1 MEERDER
8 LVGQARGARRCGLR
22 LCGDPL
28 RFDPSANAVAHR
40 LALAIGCA
48 LALNA
53 CATNA
58 RVASERPG
66 NYLIELDKGDA
77 LLRVIEPNTGWTK
90 DSAPTAAGPHEVATA
105 RDGVQAVVAEYGGD
119 TPGHTLAVYDLLLRR
134 MESTI
139 DLAPHQRPHGIAYLD
154 RRSTVLVTSET
165 SHAVLEVDLRARRVV
180 RAMDTG
186 AVGSHMLV
194 IAPDR
199 SRVFTANVQSGSVSA
214 IDLATGKLVAIVPTG
229 DEPEAID
236 LTPDGNELWVG
247 HRKGDTLA
255 VIDAHTMVIKAQVAC
270 HHAPIRLKVT
280 PDGQRVLVSNNG
292 SGDVAVFDA
301 HTRQEIGRI
310 PLGRAS
316 VQMGARSLGKDPVP
330 EGLVIDPRGRFA
342 FVAESALK
350 RVTAIDLDRLAIQG
364 FIDTGN
370 GPDGMA
376 WAGMVEPTSSMG
388 EGPEHAGMR

>member
-1 MEERDER
+1 MEERRED
-8 LVGQARGARRCGLR
+8 VVARGGDASRVLAAARVHPVRSDGTKCAIA
-22 LCGDPL
+22 
-28 RFDPSANAVAHR
+28 FT
-40 LALAIGCA
+40 LAIA
-48 LALNA
+48 SSLAAWA

-58 RVASERPG
+58 RVASARPG
-66 NYLIELDKGDA
+66 SYLIELDKADA
-77 LLRVIEPNTGWTK
+77 VLRVIEPNSGWTK
-90 DSAPTAAGPHEVATA
+90 DSAPTNAGPHEVATA
-105 RDGVQAVVAEYGGD
+105 RDGLHAVVAEYGGD

-165 SHAVLEVDLRARRVV
+165 SHAVLEVDLRARKIV
-180 RAMDTG
+180 RTMDTG
-186 AVGSHMLV
+186 AEGSHMLV

-199 SRVFTANVQSGSVSA
+199 SRVYTSNMRSGSVSA

-236 LTPDGNELWVG
+236 LTPDGSELWVG
-247 HRKGDTLA
+247 HRQSDTLA
-255 VIDAHTMVIKAQVAC
+255 VLDAHTLRIKELVTC
-270 HHAPIRLKVT
+270 HHVPIRLKVT

-292 SGDVAVFDA
+292 SGDLAVFDA
-301 HTRQEIGRI
+301 HTRQEIARI

-330 EGLVIDPRGRFA
+330 EGLIIDPRGRFA

-350 RVTAIDLDRLAIQG
+350 RVTAIDLERLAIQG
-364 FIDTGN
+364 FIPTGN

-376 WAGMVEPTSSMG
+376 WAGMTQPISGAG
-388 EGPEHAGMR
+388 EGPDTMGR